1 MAFGEQSE
9 GGGEGDGGD
18 RGKEGEDPSPAE
30 AGDQQAADGGGEQRR
45 ETDNEEEEREDAGA
59 LFDRKEVAHHGDG
72 CDLCDTAAERGEEA
86 QCDEDVQGRRESAAD
101 GADDIGEQTDVER
114 PFAAE
119 AVKEWAVEELTKGE
133 TEKVGGER
141 EGDGGG
147 GGVEFRSDGGECRQ
161 VHVDGEG
168 GDDTERSEEQ
178 NDPCFVANV
187 ARHPGGLLLDRDGKS
202 RLLICEIDFLRKTQV
217 LLAKAC

>member
-1 MAFGEQSE
+1 MAFRKERE
-9 GGGEGDGGD
+9 GGREGEGGD
-18 RGKEGEDPSPAE
+18 SCQEGEDPSPAE
-30 AGDQQAADGGGEQRR
+30 AGDQEAADGGGEQRR
-45 ETDNEEEEREDAGA
+45 ETDNEEEEREDPGA
-59 LFDRKEVAHHGDG
+59 LFDRKEVAHHSDG
-72 CDLCDTAAERGEEA
+72 CHLCDTAAERGEEA
-86 QCDEDVQGRRESAAD
+86 QCDEEVQGRREGAAD

-114 PFAAE
+114 PFSAE
-119 AVKEWAVEELTKGE
+119 AVEEWAVEELTEGE
-133 TEKVGGER
+133 TEKVGRER

-187 ARHPGGLLLDRDGKS
+187 ARHPGWLLLDRDDES
-202 RLLICEIDFLRKTQV
+202 RPYV
-217 LLAKAC
+217 